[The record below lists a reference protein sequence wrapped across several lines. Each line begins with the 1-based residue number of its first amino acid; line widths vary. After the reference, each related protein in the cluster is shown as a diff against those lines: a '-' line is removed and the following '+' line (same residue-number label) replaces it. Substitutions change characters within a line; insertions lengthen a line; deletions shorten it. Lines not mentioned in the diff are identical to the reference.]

1 MLENHF
7 YKRKIDVQALDPQ
20 KATASGKNFVQVI
33 KLKDGLDSDTA
44 KINKAIKES
53 GIKVQSS
60 IQGDKIRVTDKK
72 RDTLQQVMA
81 FYVNNNLVC
90 HYNLITLKINVLA

>member
-20 KATASGKNFVQVI
+20 KLLRQVKI
-33 KLKDGLDSDTA
+33 LYKSLNLKMDLTLIQQ

-53 GIKVQSS
+53 GVKVQSS
-60 IQGDKIRVTDKK
+60 IQGDKIRVTDKNV
-72 RDTLQQVMA
+72 TLC
-81 FYVNNNLVC
+81 N
-90 HYNLITLKINVLA
+90 KS

>member
-20 KATASGKNFVQVI
+20 KATASGKNVIQMI

-44 KINKAIKES
+44 KKLIKPLKKVVLKRNLPSKETKSVSQIKSAIHCNRS
-53 GIKVQSS
+53 
-60 IQGDKIRVTDKK
+60 
-72 RDTLQQVMA
+72 
-81 FYVNNNLVC
+81 
-90 HYNLITLKINVLA
+90 

>member
-33 KLKDGLDSDTA
+33 KLKDTLTLIQQ

-60 IQGDKIRVTDKK
+60 IQGDKIRVTDKSV
-72 RDTLQQVMA
+72 TL
-81 FYVNNNLVC
+81 
-90 HYNLITLKINVLA
+90 YNK

>member
-44 KINKAIKES
+44 KKLIKPLK
-53 GIKVQSS
+53 KVAS
-60 IQGDKIRVTDKK
+60 KCNHLFKVTKS
-72 RDTLQQVMA
+72 V
-81 FYVNNNLVC
+81 
-90 HYNLITLKINVLA
+90 

>member
-44 KINKAIKES
+44 KKN
-53 GIKVQSS
+53 
-60 IQGDKIRVTDKK
+60 
-72 RDTLQQVMA
+72 
-81 FYVNNNLVC
+81 
-90 HYNLITLKINVLA
+90 